1 MKQSRW
7 NHAGVGIAASPGHL
21 QSAQVFVL
29 VEGATQMMGGLIA
42 RCFPRRPSLCFLSS
56 LVVRQVLGVCGL
68 QVSVY
73 RSHQVQ
79 VSVSGGEVSQRAVGV
94 RSAVRWQCET
104 LAMIVLLGAV
114 LVVGE
119 TCVGDK
125 VGWRDRRRRARAFA
139 LVGAVIPIAADLLC
153 PI

>member
-1 MKQSRW
+1 
-7 NHAGVGIAASPGHL
+7 
-21 QSAQVFVL
+21 
-29 VEGATQMMGGLIA
+29 MMDGLIA

-94 RSAVRWQCET
+94 RSAVRWQWQT
-104 LAMIVLLGAV
+104 VAMIVLLGSG

-119 TCVGDK
+119 ICVGDS
-125 VGWRDRRRRARAFA
+125 VGWRDQGRRARVFA
-139 LVGAVIPIAADLLC
+139 LAGAVMPIAADPHC
-153 PI
+153 QI